1 MIQER
6 SLLQKIREKELAVSV
21 SVDQA
26 MREADEIVQNA
37 RRDAENILKQAE
49 TDGILE
55 AKNLYENEMKKVQQ
69 EIERLQ
75 KLSMAE
81 ATNVREQGETRLA
94 AAAEYVVKTVIL
106 E

>member
-6 SLLQKIREKELAVSV
+6 SLLQKIREKELSVSV
-21 SVDQA
+21 SVDHA
-26 MREADEIVQNA
+26 ARDAEETVQNA

-49 TDGILE
+49 TEGILE
-55 AKNLYENEMKKVQQ
+55 ANNLYENEMKKVQQ

-75 KLSMAE
+75 KLSTAE
-81 ATNVREQGETRLA
+81 ATSVREQGEKRLA
-94 AAAEYVVKTVIL
+94 EAAEYVVKSVVL